1 MKPVMRLMVLPLLTA
16 PSHMMPVAF
25 LVDSIAHQY
34 IESICFGL
42 NTHGMPCL
50 CVSSGFLFCAATAA
64 LRHVRDIRYVTH
76 RGLMNGT
83 LQRNYSICYDS
94 DACTS
99 YWVAYPLCSSHLS
112 TGRSECWGYDTEVP
126 EKEQTSVVSGYGASV
141 QTQNYS
147 RNFYARGHQIPNADR
162 NAVPEM
168 LAQTYFSTNMTPQIQ
183 NGFNGGIWARL
194 EEAVRSAV
202 PQNDTLYVVTGA
214 SFNKAGEPGKIR
226 TIVNKNDKKIL
237 PVPNYYWKA
246 VLKVSRNDKGIPVRG
261 IAIGFWLPHADL
273 KGHSYTEYAV
283 PVDSLES
290 WTTISRCTGI
300 PDFFY
305 LCRLV
310 F

>member
-1 MKPVMRLMVLPLLTA
+1 MNRHLLGFFLLAAFAVMPRDIHGRTDDRRNEMCFRSLWLEMPA
-16 PSHMMPVAF
+16 PFPS
-25 LVDSIAHQY
+25 D
-34 IESICFGL
+34 
-42 NTHGMPCL
+42 
-50 CVSSGFLFCAATAA
+50 
-64 LRHVRDIRYVTH
+64 VRDIRYVTH

-214 SFNKAGEPGKIR
+214 SFNKAGEPEKIR

-290 WTTISRCTGI
+290 WTGI
-300 PDFFY
+300 DLYVNLPDPAEVPAESSSSWEAFLQF
-305 LCRLV
+305 
-310 F
+310 